1 MLLLLTA
8 TICPP
13 AGVPALERVDPV
25 ARRSDY
31 EHALAFY
38 LGLPATVVDRVVLA
52 ENSGSDL
59 GSLERTVEASNTG
72 GKDVELLTF
81 DGNTHPVEHGRMVGE
96 LRLIET
102 ALERSRLLSALTDD
116 ELFWKAT
123 GRLRFT
129 NIARLIATTPP
140 DAALYADFRRLPR
153 SWVDTRVFASTPRAF
168 RELFAP
174 RIELMRQD
182 EIDRLGYRAPEHRL
196 YEELMPESGR
206 FRIVPRLR
214 AEPRIEGFS
223 GHGRDY
229 ARPTRRAWTAARAV
243 IRRMFPRLW
252 I

>member
-8 TICPP
+8 TISPP
-13 AGVPALERVDPV
+13 VGVPALERVDP
-25 ARRSDY
+25 ADRRSDY
-31 EHALAFY
+31 ERALDFY
-38 LGLPATVVDRVVLA
+38 LRLPTPVVDRLVFA
-52 ENSGSDL
+52 ENSASDL
-59 GSLERTVEASNTG
+59 GSLERIVEARNR
-72 GKDVELLTF
+72 GKEVELLTF
-81 DGNTHPVEHGRMVGE
+81 EGNTHPVEHGRMVGE

-102 ALERSRLLSALTDD
+102 ALERSRLLSALDDD

-129 NIARLIATTPP
+129 NIARLIATTPAG
-140 DAALYADFRRLPR
+140 AALYADFRRFPR
-153 SWVDTRVFASTPRAF
+153 SWVDTRVFASTPHAF

-182 EIDRLGYRAPEHRL
+182 EIDGLGYRAPEHRL

-243 IRRMFPRLW
+243 IRRVFPRLW